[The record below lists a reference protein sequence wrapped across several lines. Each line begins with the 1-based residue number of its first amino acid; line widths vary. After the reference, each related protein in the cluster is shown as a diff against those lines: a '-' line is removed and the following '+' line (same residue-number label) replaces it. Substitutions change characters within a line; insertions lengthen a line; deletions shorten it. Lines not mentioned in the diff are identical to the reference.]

1 MDPGKLNRKVSIQ
14 RKATGKDAAGQPLDT
29 LVEVAKVWASIV
41 HKSGAE
47 SIRADQDV
55 SVVKASI
62 RIRMRSDITNGMEV
76 HHKSTVYEVLAQMPD
91 EGSREW
97 LDLVCEVVQ

>member
-1 MDPGKLNRKVSIQ
+1 MDPGKLNRKVSIR
-14 RKATGKDAAGQPLDT
+14 RKAAGSDETGQPVAT
-29 LVEVAKVWASIV
+29 LVDVATVWASIV

-62 RIRMRSDITNGMEV
+62 RIRMRNDITNGMEV
-76 HHKSTVYEVLAQMPD
+76 HHKGTVYEILAQLPD
-91 EGSREW
+91 EGTREW